1 MAAAKKKKKGVSLRK
16 EHKSKKGG
24 ITAKGRKFYNRKT
37 GSKLKAPQPKGGARK
52 RSFCARMSGV
62 KGPMKDKKGKPTRK
76 ALALRRWKC

>member
-1 MAAAKKKKKGVSLRK
+1 MAKRKGVSLRK

-24 ITAKGRKFYNRKT
+24 LTAKGRAYYNRLT
-37 GSKLKAPQPKGGARK
+37 GSNLKAPQPRGGGRK

-62 KGPMKDKKGKPTRK
+62 KGPMKDSKGKPTRK